1 MRDFSGDVSR
11 DTVGLQKWSNVQNAR
26 RMQEIQKNLHDRYGI
41 RYTEVSEQM
50 KTLRANSN
58 HLSNSIAKS
67 QKDITELRQFISD
80 CVMYKKLKIYSTN
93 EKKSKDQEKYYQEHD
108 QELNAFHDAQFAL
121 ESRNVEL
128 SAVTNSNIQILQK
141 RLEQAKQNMHN
152 LEEQQRQNERDLKEL
167 QHYQKEIDT
176 HLGKK
181 HEDI

>member
-80 CVMYKKLKIYSTN
+80 C
-93 EKKSKDQEKYYQEHD
+93 D
-108 QELNAFHDAQFAL
+108 
-121 ESRNVEL
+121 
-128 SAVTNSNIQILQK
+128 
-141 RLEQAKQNMHN
+141 N

-176 HLGKK
+176 YLGKK

>member
-1 MRDFSGDVSR
+1 
-11 DTVGLQKWSNVQNAR
+11 
-26 RMQEIQKNLHDRYGI
+26 
-41 RYTEVSEQM
+41 
-50 KTLRANSN
+50 
-58 HLSNSIAKS
+58 
-67 QKDITELRQFISD
+67 
-80 CVMYKKLKIYSTN
+80 MYKKLKIYSTN
-93 EKKSKDQEKYYQEHD
+93 EKQSKDQEKYYQEHD
-108 QELNAFHDAQFAL
+108 QELNAFHDTQFSL

-176 HLGKK
+176 YLGKK

>member
-1 MRDFSGDVSR
+1 MPCRPVKKLDKSRLKISSMRDFSGDVSR

-80 CVMYKKLKIYSTN
+80 C
-93 EKKSKDQEKYYQEHD
+93 D
-108 QELNAFHDAQFAL
+108 
-121 ESRNVEL
+121 
-128 SAVTNSNIQILQK
+128 
-141 RLEQAKQNMHN
+141 N

-176 HLGKK
+176 YLGKK

>member
-1 MRDFSGDVSR
+1 MCCSLKERILLPR
-11 DTVGLQKWSNVQNAR
+11 LKCP
-26 RMQEIQKNLHDRYGI
+26 
-41 RYTEVSEQM
+41 
-50 KTLRANSN
+50 
-58 HLSNSIAKS
+58 
-67 QKDITELRQFISD
+67 ISSVV
-80 CVMYKKLKIYSTN
+80 CV
-93 EKKSKDQEKYYQEHD
+93 KYYQEHD

-128 SAVTNSNIQILQK
+128 SAVTNFNIQILQK

-176 HLGKK
+176 YLGKK

>member
-1 MRDFSGDVSR
+1 MFHIFLYIHPGGNTAGLRDNSCYNFTHSFFKFRDFFFWNDVI
-11 DTVGLQKWSNVQNAR
+11 
-26 RMQEIQKNLHDRYGI
+26 EIWN
-41 RYTEVSEQM
+41 
-50 KTLRANSN
+50 
-58 HLSNSIAKS
+58 
-67 QKDITELRQFISD
+67 
-80 CVMYKKLKIYSTN
+80 LKIYSTN
-93 EKKSKDQEKYYQEHD
+93 EKKSKDQEKYY

-167 QHYQKEIDT
+167 QHYQKKIDT
-176 HLGKK
+176 YLGKK

>member
-1 MRDFSGDVSR
+1 
-11 DTVGLQKWSNVQNAR
+11 
-26 RMQEIQKNLHDRYGI
+26 
-41 RYTEVSEQM
+41 
-50 KTLRANSN
+50 
-58 HLSNSIAKS
+58 
-67 QKDITELRQFISD
+67 
-80 CVMYKKLKIYSTN
+80 MYKKLKIYSTN
-93 EKKSKDQEKYYQEHD
+93 EKQSKHQVKYYKEHD
-108 QELNAFHDAQFAL
+108 QELNAFHDAQFSL

-176 HLGKK
+176 YLGKK